1 MDARSVLGMVLLC
14 IQAVIVIPLVIE
26 LRKTRSAEGISIMS
40 EVAWIVAGMGWSLY
54 GLMSGS
60 PTLIVSGF
68 LATLGSAVVYGLVR
82 QDIENDVLHRTEVF
96 GLVFVIVMGLSAMLF
111 GVVGLGVFLSV
122 FGLLQFLPQLRVS
135 LGSIVRR
142 DAVGVPLM
150 GTGLRSLYT
159 LSWSVYAGA
168 WGLWGLTVADVDW
181 PLAVWGLCGFVSF
194 GLQFMSGVV
203 ARKS

>member
-1 MDARSVLGMVLLC
+1 M
-14 IQAVIVIPLVIE
+14 
-26 LRKTRSAEGISIMS
+26 
-40 EVAWIVAGMGWSLY
+40 
-54 GLMSGS
+54 
-60 PTLIVSGF
+60 
-68 LATLGSAVVYGLVR
+68 
-82 QDIENDVLHRTEVF
+82 
-96 GLVFVIVMGLSAMLF
+96 
-111 GVVGLGVFLSV
+111 

-159 LSWSVYAGA
+159 LSWAVYAGA

-194 GLQFMSGVV
+194 GLQFVSGVV

>member
-1 MDARSVLGMVLLC
+1 MDARSILGMGLLC
-14 IQAVIVIPLVIE
+14 VQAVIVIPLVIE

-82 QDIENDVLHRTEVF
+82 QDIENDVLQRTGVF
-96 GLVFVIVMGLSAMLF
+96 GLGFVIVMGLSAMLF

-159 LSWSVYAGA
+159 LSWAVYAGA

-194 GLQFMSGVV
+194 GLQFVSGVV